1 MNTALPLTGRDLSP
15 SLLHAIDSAV
25 RRAIDEDI
33 GQGDLTAKLVPAAQL
48 ARATIVC
55 REQAVICGQPWVERC
70 FQQLALQHRP
80 LHAHQRLIRKDN
92 RAFGDCIN
100 IAGKL

>member
-15 SLLHAIDSAV
+15 SLLRAIDSAV

-33 GQGDLTAKLVPAAQL
+33 GQGDLTAELVPQAQR

-55 REQAVICGQPWVERC
+55 REPAVICGQPWVSVSGICAKVARGRRRTS
-70 FQQLALQHRP
+70 LSALTS
-80 LHAHQRLIRKDN
+80 I
-92 RAFGDCIN
+92 
-100 IAGKL
+100 